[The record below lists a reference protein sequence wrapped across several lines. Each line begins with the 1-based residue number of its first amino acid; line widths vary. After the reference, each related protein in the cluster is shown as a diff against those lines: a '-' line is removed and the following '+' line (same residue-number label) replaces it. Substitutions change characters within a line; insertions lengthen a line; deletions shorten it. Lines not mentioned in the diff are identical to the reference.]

1 MKGWRMRKMTF
12 IFSTLAVFLAGCGQ
26 VFFNPEPYRVRLEP
40 TQWGYEVDEQGRITI
55 VGNNAVVEVAPGA
68 PEGVLERYEYVYLDD
83 SGIEIRPGASL
94 GSGSVGLPFPPG
106 REEVDGQVRYKW
118 NRSEPFHFSLDGTVA
133 AEHLSQGA
141 SLNWR
146 ARVTWHARLT
156 NGEERS
162 WTQEYQIKFPLK

>member
-1 MKGWRMRKMTF
+1 MKGERMRKMAF
-12 IFSTLAVFLAGCGQ
+12 IFGALMVFLAGCGQ
-26 VFFNPEPYRVRLEP
+26 VFFNPEPYRVRLDP
-40 TQWGYEVDEQGRITI
+40 PQLGYEVDDQGRIVV

-83 SGIEIRPGASL
+83 SGNEILPGASL
-94 GSGSVGLPFPPG
+94 GSGSVGFPFPPG
-106 REEVDGQVRYKW
+106 REEVDGQVRYRW
-118 NRSEPFHFSLDGTVA
+118 NRSEPFRFSLDGSVA

-141 SLNWR
+141 PLNWR
-146 ARVTWHARLT
+146 ARVTWYARLT